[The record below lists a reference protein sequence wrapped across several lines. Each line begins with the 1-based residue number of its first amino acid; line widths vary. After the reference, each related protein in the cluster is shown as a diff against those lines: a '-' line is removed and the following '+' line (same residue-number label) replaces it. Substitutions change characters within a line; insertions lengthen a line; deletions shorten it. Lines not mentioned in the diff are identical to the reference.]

1 MCNMD
6 FFFSNTLVKEF
17 TDVLDF
23 LNKADVVILLIYL
36 PKELYNLEETAFQV
50 KKHVGTAVC
59 RVLWWYYNLD
69 IY

>member
-1 MCNMD
+1 MD

-36 PKELYNLEETAFQV
+36 PKGLYNLEETAFQV
-50 KKHVGTAVC
+50 KKTCGHCCVQGAMV
-59 RVLWWYYNLD
+59 VL
-69 IY
+69 